1 MKQHR
6 FFVKDTELGES
17 IWVDDKNLLRQWLSV
32 LRYQTG
38 SQLVLFDGEREDR
51 LYELT
56 RIGNGAVQLKLV
68 TELERRIPEHDLYLF
83 FSLLKK
89 DKNDWVLQKCTEL
102 GVCHFVPIL
111 SSRTEKTGF
120 NLERAAK
127 IVVEAAEQCGRS
139 DVPRVR
145 EPIHLETALK
155 EFEGKIDLYF
165 AEQSDH
171 LLSTT
176 SHLPSAVGVFIGP
189 EGGWTE
195 EEKELLSAN
204 CEKLNLGQFT
214 LRAETA
220 SIVAVS
226 SLTWYK

>member
-6 FFVKDTELGES
+6 FFIKDTELGES

-68 TELERRIPEHDLYLF
+68 TELERRIPERDLYLL

-102 GVCHFVPIL
+102 GVRHFVPIL

-195 EEKELLSAN
+195 EEKELLAAN

>member
-68 TELERRIPEHDLYLF
+68 TELERRIPERDLYLL

-102 GVCHFVPIL
+102 GVRHFVPIL

-195 EEKELLSAN
+195 EEKELLAAN
-204 CEKLNLGQFT
+204 CEKLNLSQFT

-220 SIVAVS
+220 CMVAS
-226 SLTWYK
+226 SRLS

>member
-68 TELERRIPEHDLYLF
+68 TELERRIPERDLYLL

-102 GVCHFVPIL
+102 GVRHFVPIL

-195 EEKELLSAN
+195 EEKELLAAN

>member
-68 TELERRIPEHDLYLF
+68 TELERRIPERDLYLF

-102 GVCHFVPIL
+102 GVRHFVPIL
-111 SSRTEKTGF
+111 SKRTEKTGF
-120 NLERAAK
+120 NLERADK
-127 IVVEAAEQCGRS
+127 IVIEAAEQCGRS
-139 DVPRVR
+139 DIPRVR

-155 EFEGKIDLYF
+155 EFGGKIDLLF

-171 LLSTT
+171 LLSAK

-195 EEKELLSAN
+195 EEKQLLEQS
-204 CEKLNLGQFT
+204 CQKLNLSQFT

-220 SIVAVS
+220 CVAAS
-226 SLTWYK
+226 MALQ

>member
-102 GVCHFVPIL
+102 GVRHFVPIL

-195 EEKELLSAN
+195 EEKELLAAN

>member
-68 TELERRIPEHDLYLF
+68 TELERRIPERDLYLL

-102 GVCHFVPIL
+102 GVRHFVPIL

>member
-68 TELERRIPEHDLYLF
+68 TELERRIPERDLYLL

-102 GVCHFVPIL
+102 GVRHFVPIL

-127 IVVEAAEQCGRS
+127 IVIEAAEQCGRS

-195 EEKELLSAN
+195 EEKELLAAN

>member
-68 TELERRIPEHDLYLF
+68 TELERRIPKRDLYLF

-102 GVCHFVPIL
+102 GVRHFVPIL

-127 IVVEAAEQCGRS
+127 IVIEAAEQCGRS

-155 EFEGKIDLYF
+155 EFGGKIDLYF

-171 LLSTT
+171 AAINHQPSTIN
-176 SHLPSAVGVFIGP
+176 PSLGVFIGP

-195 EEKELLSAN
+195 EEKELLAAN
-204 CEKLNLGQFT
+204 CEKLNLSQFT

-220 SIVAVS
+220 CMVAS
-226 SLTWYK
+226 SRLS

>member
-68 TELERRIPEHDLYLF
+68 TELERRIPERDLYLL

-102 GVCHFVPIL
+102 GVRHFVPIL

-195 EEKELLSAN
+195 EEKELLAAN

-226 SLTWYK
+226 SLT

>member
-68 TELERRIPEHDLYLF
+68 TELERRIPERDLYLL

-102 GVCHFVPIL
+102 GVRHFVPIL

-195 EEKELLSAN
+195 EEKELLAAN
-204 CEKLNLGQFT
+204 CEKLNLSQFT

>member
-1 MKQHR
+1 M
-6 FFVKDTELGES
+6 
-17 IWVDDKNLLRQWLSV
+17 
-32 LRYQTG
+32 
-38 SQLVLFDGEREDR
+38 
-51 LYELT
+51 
-56 RIGNGAVQLKLV
+56 
-68 TELERRIPEHDLYLF
+68 
-83 FSLLKK
+83 
-89 DKNDWVLQKCTEL
+89 
-102 GVCHFVPIL
+102 
-111 SSRTEKTGF
+111 
-120 NLERAAK
+120 
-127 IVVEAAEQCGRS
+127 
-139 DVPRVR
+139 R

-195 EEKELLSAN
+195 EEKELLAAN